1 MSVKAEVSNLETS
14 KAEEVILA
22 HVRDYLTCKI
32 TIPLGNPDLKKVHTN
47 QFLWT
52 ELPTEF
58 VLENWE
64 VIADS
69 FQSKYTNYTGSASSG
84 YTINRWY
91 IDGIDISVDA
101 NGKAE
106 MTLTC
111 NAFPPDTSKW
121 TKKYQEFTKEYTDA
135 LESVKTNNSSTK
147 ETTNASTTKSVLNQ
161 EWIKKYNI
169 AEKVYKKA
177 ESICK
182 TTNST
187 MQNVKAIFNWMDNN
201 IGYEKYYNGQYS
213 PTQVLSRGKGNCCDN
228 SRLFRAL
235 CQSIGVK
242 CNFIQNSCIGHQYNK
257 VYIDG
262 TGYIVDVGRW
272 SASWG
277 SHWGSSGCPSET
289 ESSW

>member
-1 MSVKAEVSNLETS
+1 M
-14 KAEEVILA
+14 
-22 HVRDYLTCKI
+22 RDYLTLKI
-32 TIPLGNPDLKKVHTN
+32 TLPLGNPLLKKVHTN

-52 ELPTEF
+52 ELPNEF

-64 VIADS
+64 IIADS
-69 FQSKYTNYTGSASSG
+69 FQSKYTEYTGSASSG
-84 YTINRWY
+84 YSINRWY
-91 IDGIDISVDA
+91 IEGIDISVDA
-101 NGKAE
+101 KGKGE
-106 MTLTC
+106 MSLTC
-111 NAFPPDTSKW
+111 NAFPTSTSKW
-121 TKKYQEFTKEYTDA
+121 LEKYKKYIKDWDDTKEEKDK
-135 LESVKTNNSSTK
+135 SNSSSTK
-147 ETTNASTTKSVLNQ
+147 ETTNASTTTSVLNQ

-182 TTNST
+182 PTNTT

-201 IGYEKYYNGQYS
+201 IGYEGYYNGQYS
-213 PTQVLSRGKGNCCDN
+213 PSQVLSRGKGNCCDN
-228 SRLFRAL
+228 SKLFRAL

-242 CNFIQNSCIGHQYNK
+242 CNFIRNSCISHQYNK

-289 ESSW
+289 TESW